1 MAGCDNC
8 YFKGR
13 TIGTDGDPTS
23 PFVIVGESAGAIEI
37 HKGLPFQG
45 PSGRLL
51 KEVLVRNG
59 FCREVTTIVEGK
71 EVTEYIWDQGFP
83 EPFYTNAI
91 SCMPRQKDPEKM
103 AAACIRCRTRLMSEL
118 EAYPRKLILAL
129 GNGAMWSTTGNFDGK
144 ITRERGKLFKSQFA
158 EVGVLATLHPSYML
172 RGSGNFKQW
181 DADFQYAKSLLL
193 KGTEAQKKPTAI
205 EYEVAT
211 SIYDVLWLIHKLKS
225 LEPGTLVAADIE
237 TMGFSFLDDKI
248 LELGLQFESK
258 KSYIIPNELI
268 DKRLFENLLS
278 WYWHNGKFDVKFLWV
293 LKCLQARVDGDTML
307 LSYTLN
313 ERGGIH
319 DLDQAASDWLGSPN
333 HKNMVDQY
341 VKGSIVDPI
350 TQKKRKR
357 NYGDIPTNVRHE
369 YLARDLND
377 TYHLAIQLREE
388 VARDKNDEKL
398 YTKTLIPASH
408 YLAKMETNGFLVDK
422 EWLDRNAKEMKARL
436 DTLERRMDIV
446 TKAYGSEP
454 VNPRSWQQLQ
464 EFMYSGKYI
473 KGMGNMG
480 MSTDDDT
487 LKNLPK
493 LRRTKKQHIFVR
505 LLREHR
511 KVQKGYSTYVK
522 AVYENMDS
530 DGRVHT
536 TYLIHGTATGRLSSR
551 SPNMQNIP
559 RLPKLRGQFM
569 ARPGY
574 GIIECDYSQAELRC
588 LAHLSGCTAL
598 RAVFNEG
605 LDLHVEL
612 STFLF
617 GENFTKED
625 KMKAKTVNFGI
636 VYGREAPSIAEAFKV
651 SVEEAQSWIDGW
663 FRRFPGAGAFIKQ
676 SRDAPLNNQTI
687 VTAFGNKKRP
697 GVITMDK
704 LRDYMNE
711 SANFPHQN
719 IASNLTMHAG
729 IKMIDP
735 LKIELDTHLCNTV
748 HDCLVGEIPGNLDHI
763 KLVADYMTTEMQKTA
778 KEWGFDSV
786 PFKAEAEFGWRWGN
800 LVKVD
805 DIDKKFNGDIHSIP
819 LYIPAH

>member
-1 MAGCDNC
+1 MGGCNNC
-8 YFKGR
+8 FFKGR
-13 TIGTDGDPTS
+13 TISGDGDPSS

-59 FCREVTTIVEGK
+59 FMSEHEGEDGK
-71 EVTEYIWDQGFP
+71 PVYTFDKDLP
-83 EPFYTNAI
+83 EPYYTNAI
-91 SCMPRQKDPEKM
+91 SCMPRQKDPEKL
-103 AAACIRCRTRLMSEL
+103 AAACIRCRGRLLEEL
-118 EAYPRKLILAL
+118 QAHPRKLILAL
-129 GNGAMWSTTGNFDGK
+129 GNGALWSTTGNFDLK
-144 ITRERGKLFKSQFA
+144 ITKERGKLFKSELA
-158 EVGVLATLHPSYML
+158 ECGVLATLHPSYML

-181 DADFQYAKSLLL
+181 DSDFQYAKQLLQQ
-193 KGTEAQKKPTAI
+193 GEEGRKKPTSTTYTVLENIFEVIHLTHQLKDLPSDAI
-205 EYEVAT
+205 IA
-211 SIYDVLWLIHKLKS
+211 S
-225 LEPGTLVAADIE
+225 DIE
-237 TMGFSFLDDKI
+237 TTGFSHLDDKI
-248 LELGLQFESK
+248 LCLGIQFEPNH
-258 KSYIIPNELI
+258 SYIIPRSLI
-268 DKRLFENLLS
+268 LPSLFENDAD
-278 WYWHNGKFDVKFLWV
+278 WYWHNGKFDVKFLWEQH
-293 LKCLQARVDGDTML
+293 KCYYARVDGDTML
-307 LSYTLN
+307 LSYALN

-319 DLDQAASDWLGSPN
+319 DLDQSASDWLGSPN
-333 HKNMVDQY
+333 HKSMLDPY
-341 VKGSIVDPI
+341 TKGTIVDP
-350 TQKKRKR
+350 TTGLKRKR
-357 NYGDIPTNVRHE
+357 NYGDVPTDILHK
-369 YLARDLND
+369 YLAFDLND
-377 TYHLAIQLREE
+377 TYNLAIQLRAQ
-388 VARDKNDEKL
+388 VAQDLNDDKL
-398 YTKTLIPASH
+398 YTKTLIPGSR
-408 YLAKMETNGFLVDK
+408 YLAKMERNGFLVD
-422 EWLDRNAKEMKARL
+422 LDWVGRNAKAMKARL
-436 DTLERRMDIV
+436 DTLEHRMDIV
-446 TKAYGSEP
+446 TNHYGSPP

-493 LRRTKKQHIFVR
+493 LRRTKKQHIFVQ

-536 TYLIHGTATGRLSSR
+536 TYLLHGTATGRLSSR
-551 SPNMQNIP
+551 NPNMQNIP

-574 GIIECDYSQAELRC
+574 GIIECDFSQAELRC

-598 RAVFNEG
+598 RAVFNQG

-663 FRRFPGAGAFIKQ
+663 FKRFPGAGEFIKQ
-676 SRDAPLNNQTI
+676 SREAPINNQTI
-687 VTAFGNKKRP
+687 ITAFGNKKRP
-697 GVITMDK
+697 GVVTMDK
-704 LRDYMNE
+704 LRDLMNE

-729 IKMIDP
+729 IKLIDP
-735 LKIELDTHLCNTV
+735 LAVELDTYLCNTV
-748 HDCLVGEIPGNLDHI
+748 HDCLVGEVPGDLAHI
-763 KLVADYMTTEMQKTA
+763 KLVADYMTSEMQKTA
-778 KEWGFDSV
+778 LEWGFDSV

-805 DIDKKFNGDIHSIP
+805 DIDKKYNGDIHSIP